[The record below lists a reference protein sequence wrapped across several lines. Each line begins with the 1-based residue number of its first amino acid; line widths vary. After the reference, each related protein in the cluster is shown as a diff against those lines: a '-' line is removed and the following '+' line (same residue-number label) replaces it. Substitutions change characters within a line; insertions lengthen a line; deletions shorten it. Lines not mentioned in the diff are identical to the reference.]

1 MDSGPAMK
9 AELQVAE
16 RDTVAGAV
24 EGERQE
30 AWGGRSELETE
41 LVGAGLALRQM
52 TRFLQANRLTNGTTC
67 RAGGPS
73 QP

>member
-1 MDSGPAMK
+1 MDSGPAMT

-24 EGERQE
+24 QGERQE

-41 LVGAGLALRQM
+41 LVRAGLVLRQIIH
-52 TRFLQANRLTNGTTC
+52 FLQANRLTNATTC
-67 RAGGPS
+67 GAGGPS